1 MKNYRL
7 YLLLAAFMF
16 CISTACSDAVAPI
29 PGELSETD
37 AGLVDNADAV
47 QWDKTIYADPKT
59 LTSYPSC

>member
-37 AGLVDNADAV
+37 AGLVDNADAGP
-47 QWDKTIYADPKT
+47 Q
-59 LTSYPSC
+59 